1 MLVKCVKMA
10 AICLLLLLF
19 TTGCEEKS
27 NRQRVEDVQ
36 DLAGN
41 VSSIYKDLTAD
52 FADNKGIIAED
63 PSKPS
68 GAVDKVVSGAVHRL
82 NSWNSYYEY
91 ALSYLISGSFPED
104 PSLPSESSAGSEL
117 SGDEDKESGN
127 ILPSFDIQF
136 SEEAE
141 QDPETLDEPKR
152 VTLNYV
158 VDGDTLDVNL
168 DGVATRIRLIGINTP
183 ESVAHED
190 YLEATGKENTQEGK
204 DASAFVKELLSGT
217 EELWL
222 TFDKE
227 RQDKYGRT
235 LAYVWL
241 TESTLDTENML
252 QVKILQAG
260 HAEVM
265 TIAPNT
271 KYQEVFERYRDDLK

>member
-1 MLVKCVKMA
+1 MIKRAKIIAL
-10 AICLLLLLF
+10 CLLLLLI

-36 DLAGN
+36 GLADN
-41 VSSIYKDLTAD
+41 VSSIYKELAADL
-52 FADNKGIIAED
+52 ADNRGVTTED
-63 PSKPS
+63 PSEPS

-91 ALSYLISGSFPED
+91 ALSYLISGRFQED
-104 PSLPSESSAGSEL
+104 PPLPSESSGAFEVSEAE
-117 SGDEDKESGN
+117 SAESGN
-127 ILPSFDIQF
+127 TLPSFDISF
-136 SEEAE
+136 PEEA
-141 QDPETLDEPKR
+141 DPDQAAWDEPKR

>member
-1 MLVKCVKMA
+1 MKCAKMIA
-10 AICLLLLLF
+10 MCLLLLLI

-36 DLAGN
+36 GLADN
-41 VSSIYKDLTAD
+41 VSSIYKELAADL
-52 FADNKGIIAED
+52 ADNRGVTTED

-68 GAVDKVVSGAVHRL
+68 GTVDKVVSGAVHRL

-91 ALSYLISGSFPED
+91 AMSYLISGRFPEE
-104 PSLPSESSAGSEL
+104 PLLSSESSGAPEVSKAEPT
-117 SGDEDKESGN
+117 ESGN
-127 ILPSFDIQF
+127 TLPSFDISF
-136 SEEAE
+136 PKEA
-141 QDPETLDEPKR
+141 DPGQAALDEPKR

-158 VDGDTLDVNL
+158 VDGDTLDVDL

-183 ESVAHED
+183 ESVAHEE
-190 YLEATGKENTQEGK
+190 YLEATGQENTKDGK
-204 DASAFVKELLSGT
+204 DASAFVKELLAGT

-227 RQDKYGRT
+227 KQDKYGRT

-265 TIAPNT
+265 TVPPNT
-271 KYQEVFERYRDDLK
+271 KYQKVFEAYVNDGK

>member
-1 MLVKCVKMA
+1 MIKCAKMIA
-10 AICLLLLLF
+10 MCLLLLLI

-36 DLAGN
+36 GLADN
-41 VSSIYKDLTAD
+41 VSSIYKELAADL
-52 FADNKGIIAED
+52 ADNRGVTTED
-63 PSKPS
+63 PSEPS
-68 GAVDKVVSGAVHRL
+68 GTVDKVVSGAVHRL

-91 ALSYLISGSFPED
+91 AMSYLISGRFPEE
-104 PSLPSESSAGSEL
+104 PPLLSESSGASDMSEA
-117 SGDEDKESGN
+117 EATESGN
-127 ILPSFDIQF
+127 TLPSFDISF
-136 SEEAE
+136 PEEA
-141 QDPETLDEPKR
+141 DPDQEAWDEPKR

-158 VDGDTLDVNL
+158 VDGDTLDVDL

-190 YLEATGKENTQEGK
+190 YLEATGKENTKEGK
-204 DASAFVKELLSGT
+204 EASAFVKELLAGT

-222 TFDKE
+222 TFDREK
-227 RQDKYGRT
+227 QDKYGRT

-271 KYQEVFERYRDDLK
+271 RYQKVFERYADDLR